1 MTITDEGRQSEITH
15 HMMGLEIGRYVL
27 IDAAHDGVVD
37 VARRTG
43 VALHPMTFEC
53 EHSTGCVK
61 VTRTA

>member
-1 MTITDEGRQSEITH
+1 
-15 HMMGLEIGRYVL
+15 MMGLEIGRYVL